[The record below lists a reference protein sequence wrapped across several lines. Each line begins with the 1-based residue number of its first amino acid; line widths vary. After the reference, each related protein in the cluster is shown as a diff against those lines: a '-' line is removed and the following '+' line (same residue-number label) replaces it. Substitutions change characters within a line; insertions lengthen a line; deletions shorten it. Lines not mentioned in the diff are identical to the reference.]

1 MYTVTYPHPPP
12 GGGGERLEFEP
23 SCVESTHKSAP
34 YFGNIAEHLIIAAG
48 DRKNSSRRRVLTWHI
63 LTVELDLS
71 MTNFS

>member
-1 MYTVTYPHPPP
+1 MDAIFSVSLCREKTQMYTVTYPHPPP

-48 DRKNSSRRRVLTWHI
+48 DRKNSSRRRVLG
-63 LTVELDLS
+63 
-71 MTNFS
+71 